1 MDSNPYNQMSNF
13 VDLLES
19 QQHTVFGYVQGSVE
33 LCSSQVPL
41 FFTQSTEASIPTQD
55 TSVESIQRRKW
66 TPIDDVVLISTWLNT
81 SKNHVVGNEQRSGAF
96 WKRIAAYFAASPKEL
111 RNDQKWCEFS
121 TSKTE
126 GSAKKRKCDE
136 SAQSSTSHATET
148 TTGENKEGTIHPPGI
163 KASKGHGKKKMASD
177 GKDGKSLSEY
187 QSMWNINMQ
196 DLAIK
201 EKLSKMKLLDSLL
214 AKTESLLDYE
224 EALKKKLITDL
235 LSN

>member
-1 MDSNPYNQMSNF
+1 MLLSFFSSIKHILLVLTLSKTHSSSLPSVKNQVLFFLSSFLPLLTHSDMDSNPYNQMSNF

-96 WKRIAAYFAASPKEL
+96 WKRIAAYFAASPKVAG
-111 RNDQKWCEFS
+111 CE
-121 TSKTE
+121 
-126 GSAKKRKCDE
+126 
-136 SAQSSTSHATET
+136 
-148 TTGENKEGTIHPPGI
+148 
-163 KASKGHGKKKMASD
+163 
-177 GKDGKSLSEY
+177 
-187 QSMWNINMQ
+187 
-196 DLAIK
+196 
-201 EKLSKMKLLDSLL
+201 
-214 AKTESLLDYE
+214 
-224 EALKKKLITDL
+224 
-235 LSN
+235 